1 MVSKLLVALLLLA
14 LCVTIHAAGL
24 ITAAQWVRHHAL
36 PAIENFR
43 HATLLLIGIA
53 AWCLLLHLVQ
63 ILAWALFYEWHDTF
77 PDIASSVYFSAV
89 TYTTT
94 GYGDLVLP
102 REWRIVGGVEAL
114 TGILMCGFSTGLFYA
129 VFSKSFNATD

>member
-1 MVSKLLVALLLLA
+1 MVSKLLVSLLLMA
-14 LCVTIHAAGL
+14 ICVTIHAVGL
-24 ITAAQWVRHHAL
+24 ITASRWIRHHAL
-36 PAIENFR
+36 PAIETFR
-43 HATLLLIGIA
+43 HATLLLIGVA
-53 AWCLLLHLVQ
+53 AWTLSLHLVQ
-63 ILAWALFYEWHDTF
+63 ILAWALFYEWHHAF
-77 PDIASSVYFSAV
+77 PDVASSVYFSAV

-114 TGILMCGFSTGLFYA
+114 TGILMCGFSTGFFYA